1 VTAYGGIMKRH
12 RLDPTK
18 PRQLTPEEER
28 RLDETPIDYSDI
40 PPLGDEFFSRA
51 KRDPWLEAMTPK
63 TPRRVYQCTW
73 EGCAAITEPPHWS
86 AGRI

>member
-1 VTAYGGIMKRH
+1 
-12 RLDPTK
+12 
-18 PRQLTPEEER
+18 LTPGEAR
-28 RLDETPIDYSDI
+28 QLDETPIDYSDI